1 MQHGKF
7 IVLEGLDGAG
17 TTTQLERLAGKIR
30 ALGLPVLT
38 TREPSDG
45 PLGHLLRQALS
56 GRLMLPAGR
65 GPLSPETLALMFAA
79 DRMDHLSAQVRPALD
94 AGTVVLCDRY
104 VLSSLAYQGASVPM
118 EWVNELN
125 REALAP
131 DLTLF
136 IEVDAETAAKRRQ
149 LRGAP
154 AELYEEDEL
163 QRRIAA
169 QYRKA
174 IRLRE
179 GGEKIVR
186 VSGVEGIEAVTDAC
200 WTHLETLLQKLAK
213 R

>member
-1 MQHGKF
+1 MRQGKF

-17 TTTQLERLAGKIR
+17 TTTQLDRLAGKIR
-30 ALGLPVLT
+30 ASGMAVFT

-45 PLGHLLRQALS
+45 PLGLLLRQALS
-56 GRLMLPAGR
+56 GRLSLPAGR
-65 GPLSPETLALMFAA
+65 GPLSAETLALMFAA
-79 DRMDHLSAQVRPALD
+79 DRMDHLHAQVRPALE

-125 REALAP
+125 REALSP

-136 IEVDAETAAKRRQ
+136 IEVDAETAATRRQ

-154 AELYEEDEL
+154 AELFEEDGL

-179 GGEKIVR
+179 DAEKIVR
-186 VSGVEGIEAVTDAC
+186 VSGAEGIEAVTEAC
-200 WTHLETLLQKLAK
+200 WAHVEALLHKRAK

>member
-1 MQHGKF
+1 MLYGKF

-17 TTTQLERLAGKIR
+17 TTTQLDRIAAKVR

-38 TREPSDG
+38 TREPTDG
-45 PLGHLLRQALS
+45 PLGHLLRQALT
-56 GRLMLPAGR
+56 GRLSLPAGR

-104 VLSSLAYQGASVPM
+104 VLSSLAYQGAAVPM

-125 REALAP
+125 REALSP

-136 IEVDAETAAKRRQ
+136 IEVDAEIAARRRQ
-149 LRGAP
+149 QRGAP
-154 AELYEEDEL
+154 VEMYEEDEL

-186 VSGVEGIEAVTDAC
+186 VSGVEGIEAVTEAC
-200 WTHLETLLQKLAK
+200 WAHLEPILQKLA
-213 R
+213 RR